1 MTTIHANTHFP
12 EALSE
17 ADSHALKNWDS
28 KSEGGA
34 RVEDK
39 RHVVIRV
46 LANGMP
52 VHKTQKVPVNA
63 SVAFE
68 VSDGRLTN
76 LRDSLTNLEN
86 SFIPGYSTD
95 TETPQYEE
103 EDPAY
108 QEPSAPTYIEP
119 GRKLRRGK
127 RIPGI
132 ERMMAE
138 WESDIELPEEETVL
152 TDDGRELFERLPL
165 RSRQRTA
172 AVAG

>member
-1 MTTIHANTHFP
+1 M
-12 EALSE
+12 AL
-17 ADSHALKNWDS
+17 
-28 KSEGGA
+28 
-34 RVEDK
+34 
-39 RHVVIRV
+39 RV

-63 SVAFE
+63 SVVLE

-119 GRKLRRGK
+119 
-127 RIPGI
+127 
-132 ERMMAE
+132 EE
-138 WESDIELPEEETVL
+138 NSEEENEYL
-152 TDDGRELFERLPL
+152 E
-165 RSRQRTA
+165 
-172 AVAG
+172 